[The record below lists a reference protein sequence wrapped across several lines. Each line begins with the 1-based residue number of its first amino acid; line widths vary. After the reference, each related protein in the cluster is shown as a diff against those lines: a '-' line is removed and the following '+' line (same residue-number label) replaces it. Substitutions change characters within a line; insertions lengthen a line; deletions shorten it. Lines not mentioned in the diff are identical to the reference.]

1 LSMPVLAH
9 YAGRGTDA
17 QMSNILRKGTGALE
31 RGLPASVPSSLVTE
45 FTNPAFVR
53 LALIAGQ
60 QPESSPVANTAV
72 AEQAEQPLEER
83 HEAERFDRSAEQPE
97 KLPEANGGLGLEE
110 GRGAGID
117 NVQPVSTSSAVDL
130 VMLLPWRGPFGWN
143 GLIVASASPGIT
155 LDVLEPYRE
164 PLSRLTDRVAFA
176 LELEHEDAVIVS
188 ADQRASL
195 TTDFSRSMIACL
207 EGPSPLD
214 AIVREVTRVERSD
227 SAALWRIDD
236 ASGMIRMIAS
246 YGLTSTEFLPLPVGQ
261 GLAGSVAQS
270 GEVLSV
276 EDAPADPRCIF
287 PREARESGVVSY
299 LGAPLAAEGKVFG
312 VIEVH
317 CASRRSWTEGDERL
331 LESAATIISELVKST
346 DSRGNRLPV
355 DSAYLGL
362 SESLQ
367 RLRSA
372 DEVKEAV
379 VEILGHA
386 LGASRVIVVELNER
400 GQPEPVKHEYRRSSV
415 KSALGVTFA
424 ETLAAGVTASNE
436 EARSIAIADS
446 HQHSLAGPQTAD
458 DLGVLSELATPINL
472 DGETREIIYV
482 HQCDRARDWDH
493 DEIEFTERVVRQV
506 SVSLWSLRSLEMAA
520 NEARQARADTRRA
533 REISNEAPARIQKLE
548 KKLEDVQRLLAQS
561 RSLEEEARVKLENTS
576 AVEAKARN
584 EAEVSRRAESD
595 IKQQL
600 ERLQEE
606 HKQVQV
612 SAQQLLEINRL
623 KSEVIVNAGHEMEAS
638 LQSVLGLAELLER
651 GSYGNLTAEQREA
664 VHGIYGSAR
673 RIKSDVD
680 WLVEYGSTR
689 SRRLESTG
697 GSQ

>member
-1 LSMPVLAH
+1 
-9 YAGRGTDA
+9 
-17 QMSNILRKGTGALE
+17 
-31 RGLPASVPSSLVTE
+31 LVTE
-45 FTNPAFVR
+45 FPNPAFVR
-53 LALIAGQ
+53 LALIAGE
-60 QPESSPVANTAV
+60 QPEGSPVADTPV
-72 AEQAEQPLEER
+72 AELAEQPVEGP
-83 HEAERFDRSAEQPE
+83 HEVEGIDKSAAEQSE
-97 KLPEANGGLGLEE
+97 KLTEGSGLGLVEE
-110 GRGAGID
+110 GLAGID
-117 NVQPVSTSSAVDL
+117 KVQPVSTAPAVDL

-164 PLSRLTDRVAFA
+164 PLARLTDRVAVA
-176 LELEHEDAVIVS
+176 LELEHEDAVIVA

-195 TTDFSRSMIACL
+195 TADFSRSMFACL
-207 EGPSPLD
+207 EEPSPMD
-214 AIVREVTRVERSD
+214 AIVRELTRVARSD

-236 ASGMIRMIAS
+236 ASGMIRMIAAH
-246 YGLTSTEFLPLPVGQ
+246 GLSSTEFLPLPVGQ

-287 PREARESGVVSY
+287 PREARESGIVSY
-299 LGAPLAAEGKVFG
+299 LGAPLAAEGRVFG

-317 CASRRSWTEGDERL
+317 SANLRSWTEGDERL
-331 LESAATIISELVKST
+331 LESAATIISELVKRT

-355 DSAYLGL
+355 DNAYLGL

-386 LGASRVIVVELNER
+386 LGASRVIVVEFKER
-400 GQPEPVKHEYRRSSV
+400 GQSEPVKQEYRRSSV
-415 KSALGVTFA
+415 KSALGVTFG
-424 ETLAAGVTASNE
+424 ESLAAAITAANQE
-436 EARSIAIADS
+436 GRPIAIADS
-446 HQHSLAGPQTAD
+446 HQHSLAGSQTAD
-458 DLGVLSELATPINL
+458 DLGVLSELATPIRSEG
-472 DGETREIIYV
+472 DTRAIIYV

-493 DEIEFTERVVRQV
+493 DEIEFTERVSRQA
-506 SVSLWSLRSLEMAA
+506 SVSLSSLRSLEAA
-520 NEARQARADTRRA
+520 ADEARQARADARRA

-561 RSLEEEARVKLENTS
+561 RGMEEETRVKLENTS
-576 AVEAKARN
+576 AAEAKARD
-584 EAEVSRRAESD
+584 EAEVARRTESE
-595 IKQQL
+595 IRQQF

-651 GSYGNLTAEQREA
+651 GSYGNLTAEQHEA
-664 VHGIYGSAR
+664 VRAIYGSAR

-689 SRRLESTG
+689 SRRLESSG
-697 GSQ
+697 ESQ